1 MSAWE
6 KVLSQN
12 ADGVI
17 LRLYVQPGSR
27 QSAVIGL
34 HNDRLKV
41 AVTEPPDRGRAN
53 AAVIR
58 LIADTLQL
66 ARTDIQLLRGDVSR
80 RKDLLIGRISL
91 EAMLHL
97 LDEIAGPSE

>member
-1 MSAWE
+1 MSSTE
-6 KVLSQN
+6 KVLSQ
-12 ADGVI
+12 DPRGVI

-58 LIADTLQL
+58 LIADTFKI
-66 ARTDIQLLRGDVSR
+66 ARTDMQLLRGDVSR

-91 EAMLHL
+91 EAMRHA
-97 LDEIAGPSE
+97 LDAVAGTL

>member
-27 QSAVIGL
+27 RASVIGL
-34 HNDRLKV
+34 HDDRLKV
-41 AVTEPPDRGRAN
+41 AVTAPPDRGRAN
-53 AAVIR
+53 AAVVR
-58 LIADTLQL
+58 LIADVFQL
-66 ARTDIQLLRGDVSR
+66 ARTDVQILRGDVSR
-80 RKDLLIGRISL
+80 QKDLFLARRCVDDVRRVLDDLIER
-91 EAMLHL
+91 HQ
-97 LDEIAGPSE
+97 